1 MGLIQNHKTHRN
13 IFYQKIIL
21 TNLIPLHFCV
31 VPKPDLDVNRPFAH
45 SGFNPKIWAKLKNIF
60 RCFYISYFPYS
71 GKKVPGSCN
80 LEQWK
85 GAFE

>member
-31 VPKPDLDVNRPFAH
+31 GPKPDLDVNRPFAH
-45 SGFNPKIWAKLKNIF
+45 SGFNPKFKHSWMFL
-60 RCFYISYFPYS
+60 YELFP
-71 GKKVPGSCN
+71 
-80 LEQWK
+80 LQW
-85 GAFE
+85 